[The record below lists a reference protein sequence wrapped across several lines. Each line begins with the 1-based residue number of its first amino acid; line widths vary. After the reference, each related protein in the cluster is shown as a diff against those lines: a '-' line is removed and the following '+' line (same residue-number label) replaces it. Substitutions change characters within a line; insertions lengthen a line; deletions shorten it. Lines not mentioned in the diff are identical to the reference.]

1 MPNGKPADHPLTD
14 ILHWG
19 LPGFDLGVDE
29 LIREIDALGGRHDL
43 DSIAEE
49 LLAVQDKLWQL
60 KSTLEQLK
68 KRLIDERR
76 TTDPDRGRAG

>member
-1 MPNGKPADHPLTD
+1 MPNGRPADHPLSD

-19 LPGFDLGVDE
+19 LPGFDLGIDE

-43 DSIAEE
+43 DSIAES
-49 LLAVQDKLWQL
+49 LLDVQNRLWQL
-60 KSTLEQLK
+60 RATLEQLK

-76 TTDPDRGRAG
+76 AIDPD

>member
-1 MPNGKPADHPLTD
+1 MPNGRPADHPLSD

-19 LPGFDLGVDE
+19 LPGFDLGIDE

-43 DSIAEE
+43 DSIAES
-49 LLAVQDKLWQL
+49 LLDVQNRLWQL
-60 KSTLEQLK
+60 RATLEQLK

-76 TTDPDRGRAG
+76 ASDPD